1 MKAEKTATDI
11 FELGKINKNLP
22 TKKVLK
28 KDIDAGL
35 KLLELLVNTKIMNS
49 KGEVRRAINNKG
61 IKINDFVVV
70 DENKLIEFSDFQKQN
85 MKISIGKK
93 KHYLFKI
100 T

>member
-1 MKAEKTATDI
+1 MIDYNNVLTTWETD
-11 FELGKINKNLP
+11 
-22 TKKVLK
+22 
-28 KDIDAGL
+28 
-35 KLLELLVNTKIMNS
+35 LLEIVRDESFYFIPQIKTKILT